1 MKRRSAGKRC
11 SGEEGVLQHTLP
23 RPVTPYYSD
32 MSLEMRDQF
41 NASLLGNVSPEDAA
55 RTMKENLENL
65 IQQGQDS

>member
-1 MKRRSAGKRC
+1 MRSPCA
-11 SGEEGVLQHTLP
+11 GEEGGLQHTLP

-41 NASLLGNVSPEDAA
+41 NASLLGNIGSEDAA
-55 RTMKENLENL
+55 RTMKENL